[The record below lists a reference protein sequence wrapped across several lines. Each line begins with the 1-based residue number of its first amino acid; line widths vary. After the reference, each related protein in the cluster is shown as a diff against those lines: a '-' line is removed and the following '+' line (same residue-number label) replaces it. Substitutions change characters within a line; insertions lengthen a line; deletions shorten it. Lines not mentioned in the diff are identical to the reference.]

1 MGIFTGY
8 QMAKADKEAREDK
21 QATRDLAERRIK
33 LAEKQFSAAEKD
45 RALQWMSQYSEAND
59 KRNVGAKE
67 KAKMKAKLL
76 SMSPALGG
84 TTADYIIGSGEAPG
98 MIKVYDK
105 RVLDGTLSKTWIKSV
120 VKHVE
125 SILGDE
131 ESPQAVTLA
140 LQTAL
145 LSGEDQSKEDGQ
157 YAALQQI
164 SFNILESGI
173 VPGDFNENV
182 ARAIAGLNLPKPTIA
197 LTPIGNLT
205 SGSQAIGSDQ
215 TNKIRN
221 EVIRG
226 IAPVLGEVFTRNSD
240 GILTG
245 TVDPLLIKGPVPA
258 SEIENLISSTVQD
271 IINNL
276 ERVSSTN
283 PSDIIEAGKMFSI
296 KKATELQKDAGGNV
310 QNNLGGNL
318 IIPGSS
324 AEALSGAM
332 GGTFNTNEEEQKD
345 QSAFD
350 FIQNFERNK

>member
-1 MGIFTGY
+1 MGIWTGY

-182 ARAIAGLNLPKPTIA
+182 ARAIAGLNLPNPTIA

-205 SGSQAIGSDQ
+205 SGSQQISSDE
-215 TNKIRN
+215 TNKIRARIKDAIT
-221 EVIRG
+221 VHVGQIFSRDVG
-226 IAPVLGEVFTRNSD
+226 
-240 GILTG
+240 TG
-245 TVDPLLIKGPVPA
+245 MPIGAIDPTKIKGPVDPID
-258 SEIENLISSTVQD
+258 IEELITTSVQG
-271 IINNL
+271 ILNNL
-276 ERVSSTN
+276 QSVSNVN
-283 PSDIIEAGKMFSI
+283 PSDIIQAGYTSAMEGAS
-296 KKATELQKDAGGNV
+296 ALQKEAQKKLGDGNNNNRIKLPTDPAGGI
-310 QNNLGGNL
+310 G
-318 IIPGSS
+318 
-324 AEALSGAM
+324 AAM
-332 GGTFNTNEEEQKD
+332 GGNFNTDEKD

-350 FIQNFERNK
+350 FIQKVERNK

>member
-1 MGIFTGY
+1 MGWATGY
-8 QMAKADKEAREDK
+8 QKSKANYELKEARL
-21 QATRDLAERRIK
+21 ATQDIAERRMK
-33 LAEKQFSAAEKD
+33 LLENQFSAAERD
-45 RALQWMSQYSEAND
+45 RALQWMSQYTEANN

-76 SMSPALGG
+76 QMNLGS
-84 TTADYIIGSGEAPG
+84 TAADYIIGSGEAPG

-131 ESPQAVTLA
+131 KSPQAVALA

-197 LTPIGNLT
+197 LSPIGSLT
-205 SGSQAIGSDQ
+205 SGSQEISSDQ
-215 TNKIRN
+215 TNKITAQYKDA
-221 EVIRG
+221 I
-226 IAPVLGEVFTRNSD
+226 
-240 GILTG
+240 
-245 TVDPLLIKGPVPA
+245 TVHVGQIFSRDDVGMPFGAIDPKKIKGPVDPID
-258 SEIENLISSTVQD
+258 IEKLITTSVQG
-271 IINNL
+271 IVNNL
-276 ERVSSTN
+276 QSVSDVN
-283 PSDIIEAGKMFSI
+283 PSDIIQAGYTAAMEGASALQ
-296 KKATELQKDAGGNV
+296 KKAQDSIGGGGNIAETPEDGI
-310 QNNLGGNL
+310 NNAMEGGVNRLNL
-318 IIPGSS
+318 L
-324 AEALSGAM
+324 EK
-332 GGTFNTNEEEQKD
+332 FNPFDSTEEERVGK
-345 QSAFD
+345 
-350 FIQNFERNK
+350 

>member
-1 MGIFTGY
+1 MGWATGY
-8 QMAKADKEAREDK
+8 QKSKANYELKEARL
-21 QATRDLAERRIK
+21 ATQDIAERRMK
-33 LAEKQFSAAEKD
+33 LLENQFSAAERD
-45 RALQWMSQYSEAND
+45 RALQWMSQYSEANN

-131 ESPQAVTLA
+131 KSPQAVTLA

-182 ARAIAGLNLPKPTIA
+182 ARAIAGLNLPNPTIA

-205 SGSQAIGSDQ
+205 SGSQEISSDQ
-215 TNKIRN
+215 TNKITAQYKDA
-221 EVIRG
+221 I
-226 IAPVLGEVFTRNSD
+226 
-240 GILTG
+240 
-245 TVDPLLIKGPVPA
+245 TVHVGQIFSRDDVGMPFGSIDATKIKGPVDPIDIQELLETSIQDTINKLQRYSGNLND
-258 SEIENLISSTVQD
+258 SEIIQQGKLAAMEAASALQKKAQEKIGGGGNIAVTPED
-271 IINNL
+271 GINN
-276 ERVSSTN
+276 
-283 PSDIIEAGKMFSI
+283 
-296 KKATELQKDAGGNV
+296 
-310 QNNLGGNL
+310 
-318 IIPGSS
+318 
-324 AEALSGAM
+324 AM
-332 GGTFNTNEEEQKD
+332 GGGVKRLNLLEEFNPYDSTVEERVGE
-345 QSAFD
+345 
-350 FIQNFERNK
+350 

>member
-8 QMAKADKEAREDK
+8 QLAKADKEAREDK
-21 QATRDLAERRIK
+21 QAVQDLAERRMK
-33 LAEKQFSAAEKD
+33 LAENQFSAAERE
-45 RALQWMSQYSEAND
+45 RALRWMSDYTEAND

-76 SMSPALGG
+76 TMQLDSR
-84 TTADYIIGSGEAPG
+84 TADYLIGSGEAAG
-98 MIKVYDK
+98 IIDVFNTRSKAGTISKDWIGSIVNKVDSL
-105 RVLDGTLSKTWIKSV
+105 LDD
-120 VKHVE
+120 E
-125 SILGDE
+125 S
-131 ESPQAVTLA
+131 SPQAKALA
-140 LQTAL
+140 VKTAL
-145 LSGEDQSKEDGQ
+145 LSAADQSDKDGQ
-157 YAALQQI
+157 YAALLEV
-164 SFNILESGI
+164 SFNIMESGI

-182 ARAIAGLNLPKPTIA
+182 ARAIAGLNLPEPTIA
-197 LTPIGNLT
+197 LSPIGNLT
-205 SGSQAIGSDQ
+205 SGSQAIGSDE

-245 TVDPLLIKGPVPA
+245 TVDPTLIKGLVPA
-258 SEIENLISSTVQD
+258 NEIENLISSTVQD
-271 IINNL
+271 IIDNL

-296 KKATELQKDAGGNV
+296 KKATELQKNAGGNV
-310 QNNLGGNL
+310 PNNLGGNV

>member
-45 RALQWMSQYSEAND
+45 RALQWMSQYSEANN

-125 SILGDE
+125 SVLGDE
-131 ESPQAVTLA
+131 KSPQAVTLA

-182 ARAIAGLNLPKPTIA
+182 ARAIAGLNLPNPTIA

-205 SGSQAIGSDQ
+205 SGSQQISSDE
-215 TNKIRN
+215 TNKIRAR
-221 EVIRG
+221 IKDA
-226 IAPVLGEVFTRNSD
+226 I
-240 GILTG
+240 
-245 TVDPLLIKGPVPA
+245 TVHVGQIFSRDDVGMPFGAIDPKKIKGPVDPID
-258 SEIENLISSTVQD
+258 IEELITTSVQG
-271 IINNL
+271 IVNNL
-276 ERVSSTN
+276 QSVSDVN
-283 PSDIIEAGKMFSI
+283 PSDIIQAGYTAAMEGASALQ
-296 KKATELQKDAGGNV
+296 KKAQDSIGGGGNIAETPEDGI
-310 QNNLGGNL
+310 NN
-318 IIPGSS
+318 
-324 AEALSGAM
+324 AM
-332 GGTFNTNEEEQKD
+332 GGGVKRLNLLKEFDPFNSTEEERVG
-345 QSAFD
+345 
-350 FIQNFERNK
+350 E

>member
-1 MGIFTGY
+1 MGIWTGY

-182 ARAIAGLNLPKPTIA
+182 ARAIAGLNLPNPTIA

-205 SGSQAIGSDQ
+205 SGSQQISSDE
-215 TNKIRN
+215 TNKIRAR
-221 EVIRG
+221 IKDA
-226 IAPVLGEVFTRNSD
+226 I
-240 GILTG
+240 
-245 TVDPLLIKGPVPA
+245 TVHVGQIFSRDDVGMPFGSIDATKIKGPVDPIDIQELLETSIQDTINKLQRYSGNLND
-258 SEIENLISSTVQD
+258 SEIIQQGKLAAM
-271 IINNL
+271 
-276 ERVSSTN
+276 
-283 PSDIIEAGKMFSI
+283 EAARALQ
-296 KKATELQKDAGGNV
+296 KKAQEKSDGAGNIPTTPAGGI
-310 QNNLGGNL
+310 G
-318 IIPGSS
+318 
-324 AEALSGAM
+324 AAM
-332 GGTFNTNEEEQKD
+332 GGNFNTDEKD

-350 FIQNFERNK
+350 FIQKVERNK

>member
-1 MGIFTGY
+1 MGIWTGY

-173 VPGDFNENV
+173 VPGDFNEDV
-182 ARAIAGLNLPKPTIA
+182 ARAIAGLNLPNPTIA
-197 LTPIGNLT
+197 LSPIGNLT
-205 SGSQAIGSDQ
+205 SGSQEISSDQ
-215 TNKIRN
+215 TNKITAQYKDA
-221 EVIRG
+221 I
-226 IAPVLGEVFTRNSD
+226 
-240 GILTG
+240 
-245 TVDPLLIKGPVPA
+245 TVHVGQIFSRDDVGMPFGSIDATKIKGPVDPIDIQELLETSIQDTINKLQRYSGNLND
-258 SEIENLISSTVQD
+258 SEIIQQGKLAAM
-271 IINNL
+271 
-276 ERVSSTN
+276 
-283 PSDIIEAGKMFSI
+283 EAASALQ
-296 KKATELQKDAGGNV
+296 KKAQEKIGGGVDLPTDPAGG
-310 QNNLGGNL
+310 
-318 IIPGSS
+318 ID
-324 AEALSGAM
+324 AAM
-332 GGTFNTNEEEQKD
+332 GGGVKRLNLLKELNAFDSTEEERVG
-345 QSAFD
+345 
-350 FIQNFERNK
+350 E

>member
-8 QMAKADKEAREDK
+8 QLAKADKEAREDK
-21 QATRDLAERRIK
+21 QAVQDLAERRMK
-33 LAEKQFSAAEKD
+33 LAENQFSAAERE
-45 RALQWMSQYSEAND
+45 RALRWMSDYTEAND

-76 SMSPALGG
+76 TMQLDSR
-84 TTADYIIGSGEAPG
+84 TADYLIGSGEAAG
-98 MIKVYDK
+98 IIDVFNTRSKAGTISKDWIGSIVNKVDSL
-105 RVLDGTLSKTWIKSV
+105 LDD
-120 VKHVE
+120 E
-125 SILGDE
+125 S
-131 ESPQAVTLA
+131 SPQAKALA
-140 LQTAL
+140 VKTAL
-145 LSGEDQSKEDGQ
+145 LSAADQSDKDGQ
-157 YAALQQI
+157 YAALLEV
-164 SFNILESGI
+164 SFNIMESGI

-182 ARAIAGLNLPKPTIA
+182 ARAIAGLNLPEPTIA
-197 LTPIGNLT
+197 LSPIGNLT
-205 SGSQAIGSDQ
+205 SGSQAIGSDE

-245 TVDPLLIKGPVPA
+245 TVDPTKIKGLVPA
-258 SEIENLISSTVQD
+258 NEIENLISSTVQD
-271 IINNL
+271 IIDNL

-296 KKATELQKDAGGNV
+296 KKATELQKNAGGNV
-310 QNNLGGNL
+310 PNNLGGNV

-332 GGTFNTNEEEQKD
+332 RGTFNTNEEEQKD

>member
-1 MGIFTGY
+1 MGWATGY
-8 QMAKADKEAREDK
+8 QKSKANYELKEARL
-21 QATRDLAERRIK
+21 ATQDIAERRMK
-33 LAEKQFSAAEKD
+33 LLENQFSAAERD
-45 RALQWMSQYSEAND
+45 RALQWMSQYSEANN

-125 SILGDE
+125 SVLGDE
-131 ESPQAVTLA
+131 KSPQAVTLA

-157 YAALQQI
+157 FATLQQI
-164 SFNILESGI
+164 SFNILDSGI
-173 VPGDFNENV
+173 VPEDFNENV

-205 SGSQAIGSDQ
+205 SGSQQISSDE
-215 TNKIRN
+215 TNKIRAR
-221 EVIRG
+221 IKDA
-226 IAPVLGEVFTRNSD
+226 I
-240 GILTG
+240 
-245 TVDPLLIKGPVPA
+245 TVHVGQIFSRDDVGMPFGSIDATKIKGPVDPID
-258 SEIENLISSTVQD
+258 IEKLINTSVQGILTNLQTVG
-271 IINNL
+271 NVN
-276 ERVSSTN
+276 S
-283 PSDIIEAGKMFSI
+283 SDIIQAGYTSAMEGAS
-296 KKATELQKDAGGNV
+296 ALQKEAQKKLGDGNNNNRIKLPTDPAGGI
-310 QNNLGGNL
+310 G
-318 IIPGSS
+318 
-324 AEALSGAM
+324 AAM
-332 GGTFNTNEEEQKD
+332 GGNFNTDEKD

-350 FIQNFERNK
+350 FIQKVERNK